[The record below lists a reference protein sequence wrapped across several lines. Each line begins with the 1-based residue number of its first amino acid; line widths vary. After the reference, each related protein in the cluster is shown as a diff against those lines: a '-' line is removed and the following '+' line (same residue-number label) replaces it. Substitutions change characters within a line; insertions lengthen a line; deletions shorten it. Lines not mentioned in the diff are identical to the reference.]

1 MPEIWLKYG
10 NTDIVLD
17 IKFENLLKNVS
28 SDFPSLTDDEIRLG
42 LSNVLLNDNM
52 LIFALS
58 DSKCVA
64 KIITI
69 LLEMARA
76 KGFVNVT
83 IDVLP
88 KVENTLR
95 TNLTDKTIPTN
106 QIGYQS
112 FHKRI
117 DKCQNTIFI
126 SQMSYDPLFG
136 FGGTPTILLR
146 NYVYEQMFESFQA
159 RKTDLPQPG
168 VSGPPLKIALSSSEK
183 ISAKSIEIISNSLGI
198 AGIYYGN
205 IIEAF
210 QNAVTKLQSISVI
223 EVELAKSAIISA
235 SSEIGP
241 HLTLTDSLNSLWN
254 SVHIVKENGSAVLI
268 AENRNGIGGGALQML
283 IEGRLDI
290 KELKQKPAYIDGLEH
305 LLYIE
310 ELRQKYELG
319 IVSTLPQYYLKTKLG
334 FRVYESIK
342 DVSEKLLLK
351 HGKNN
356 KVLILSDADII
367 FLKAI

>member
-10 NTDIVLD
+10 NTDIALD
-17 IKFENLLKNVS
+17 IKFENLLKNIS
-28 SDFPSLTDDEIRLG
+28 SDFPSLTDDEIRSE
-42 LSNVLLNDNM
+42 LSNVLLDDNM

-58 DSKCVA
+58 DSKYVA
-64 KIITI
+64 RVITI

-88 KVENTLR
+88 KVETTLK
-95 TNLTDKTIPTN
+95 TNFADKTISMN
-106 QIGYQS
+106 RIGYQS
-112 FHKRI
+112 FHNRI
-117 DKCQNTIFI
+117 EKFQNIIFI
-126 SQMSYDPLFG
+126 SQISYDPLFG

-146 NYVYEQMFESFQA
+146 NYVYEQMLESFQA
-159 RKTDLPQPG
+159 RQGDLPQPG
-168 VSGPPLKIALSSSEK
+168 VSGPPLKIALSNSEK
-183 ISAKSIEIISNSLGI
+183 ISAKSIEIIANSLGI

-241 HLTLTDSLNSLWN
+241 HLTLADSLNSLWN
-254 SVHIVKENGSAVLI
+254 SVHIVRENGSAVLI

-283 IEGRLDI
+283 IEGRLNI
-290 KELKQKPAYIDGLEH
+290 EELKQKAVYIDGLEH
-305 LLYIE
+305 ILYIE
-310 ELRQKYELG
+310 ELRQKCEFG

-334 FRVYESIK
+334 FRVYESMK
-342 DVSEKLLLK
+342 DVLEKLLVK
-351 HGKNN
+351 HGKNH
-356 KVLILSDADII
+356 KVLVLSDADII